1 MREHKTK
8 TEASE
13 RGPFLLPMK
22 KRIGIQGYKGS
33 YHEQAAKH
41 YFGKEIDVV
50 PARTFQDLVR
60 MGEDAGQTDGAIMA
74 IENSIAGSIIQNYTL
89 LLESHLKVV
98 GEIYLRINHQL
109 MALPGT
115 TIGQLAE
122 VHSHHM
128 AIHQCRKFF
137 HDYPEIHLVE
147 TADTALSA
155 QEIKEKKLANVG
167 AIAGK
172 QAAELYGLQILAAG
186 IETVKNNYTR
196 FLILS
201 REEVLNG
208 HVPNK
213 ASLHFRVSH
222 NPGSLMK
229 ALATIAEHGLNVS
242 KIQSFPVIEE
252 EWRYYFHCDVEF
264 TQRDAFDRALD
275 GLKRAT
281 EMLRVLGIYQK
292 GETIV

>member
-1 MREHKTK
+1 MT
-8 TEASE
+8 
-13 RGPFLLPMK
+13 
-22 KRIGIQGYKGS
+22 KRIAIQGYQGS

-41 YFGKEIDVV
+41 YFGSECAVV

-60 MGEDAGQTDGAIMA
+60 LGEDASQTDGAIMA
-74 IENSIAGSIIQNYTL
+74 IENSIAGSIIPNYTL

-115 TIGQLAE
+115 RIEDLKE

-137 HDYPEIHLVE
+137 HDYPHIHLVE

-155 QEIKEKKLANVG
+155 QEIKDKQLKNVG
-167 AIAGK
+167 AIASK
-172 QAAELYGLQILAAG
+172 QAAALFGLDILAGG

-201 REEVLNG
+201 REEVLNA

-222 NPGSLMK
+222 DPGSLMK
-229 ALATIAEHGLNVS
+229 ALATIADHGLNVS
-242 KIQSFPVIEE
+242 KIQSFPVIDE

-264 TQRDAFDRALD
+264 SRSSDFDKTFLELERTTD
-275 GLKRAT
+275 
-281 EMLRVLGIYQK
+281 MLRVLGIYQK
-292 GETIV
+292 GETIL